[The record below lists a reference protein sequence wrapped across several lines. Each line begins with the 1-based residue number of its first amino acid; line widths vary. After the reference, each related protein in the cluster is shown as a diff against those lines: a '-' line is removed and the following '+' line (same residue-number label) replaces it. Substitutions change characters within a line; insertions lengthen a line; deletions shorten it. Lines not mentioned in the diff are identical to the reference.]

1 MSDGEISNKQTIKS
15 TSSSPAIPRNGEKE
29 TQMDNWIY
37 QEKRQKHI
45 SQPVSQSS
53 SGEPYS
59 LQKLKKDFVYIFKTN
74 PNLFSFSYNFP
85 SLMRS
90 FEVWREMQTDFVFL
104 IFNQKSLTR
113 LVMVMM
119 LMVVLMMV
127 VMMVKFKPIVFLIF
141 KRNNLQSI
149 YEHFQKL

>member
-1 MSDGEISNKQTIKS
+1 MVKYRISKQSNPLHLHQRFLEMVK
-15 TSSSPAIPRNGEKE
+15 
-29 TQMDNWIY
+29 
-37 QEKRQKHI
+37 KRQRWNIGYIKKKDKKNI

-53 SGEPYS
+53 LGDPYL
-59 LQKLKKDFVYIFKTN
+59 LQKLKKDYTFLKPTLTF
-74 PNLFSFSYNFP
+74 FSFSYNFP

-119 LMVVLMMV
+119 LMVVVMMV
-127 VMMVKFKPIVFLIF
+127 VKFKPIVFLIF
-141 KRNNLQSI
+141 KRTS
-149 YEHFQKL
+149 QK